1 MDGPIGR
8 LGNVILPVEDL
19 GRAVDF
25 YQRTLGL
32 ALKFRDGD
40 RWAAFDAG
48 GVTLALAGG
57 AERPPGNVIALS
69 FKVENVAAALARAVA
84 DGAVLAA
91 PAAEGP
97 HEIRGAVKDRAGH
110 LIYFYSPRPKA
121 PA

>member
-1 MDGPIGR
+1 MERLIGR
-8 LGNVILPVEDL
+8 LGNVILPADDF

-25 YQRTLGL
+25 YQYVLGL
-32 ALKFRDGD
+32 PLKFRDGD

-48 GVTLALAGG
+48 GITLALAGG
-57 AERPPGNVIALS
+57 AERPPGNAIALS

-84 DGAVLAA
+84 DGAVPVA

-110 LIYFYSPRPKA
+110 LIYFYSPRPRA
-121 PA
+121 